1 MPRTEV
7 GGFEERGSYHIEL
20 KYNIT
25 DAQLRSLIA
34 VSRSCR
40 QWLRWECK
48 SAGIKV
54 GTARECVRCSQCNSM
69 TILTKCVQQHMHT
82 SNISTC
88 FTSTMHALAGLG
100 KRESRGRGS
109 MPPKTQN
116 TFQKLFGTFLK
127 RNNKTNHTC
136 MSTLHSFRY
145 FILSG
150 ILDNNHI

>member
-7 GGFEERGSYHIEL
+7 GGFEKRGSYHIEL

-100 KRESRGRGS
+100 KKSR
-109 MPPKTQN
+109 PVIPAAEN
-116 TFQKLFGTFLK
+116 VEYFLETIWNLLK
-127 RNNKTNHTC
+127 
-136 MSTLHSFRY
+136 MQQ
-145 FILSG
+145 
-150 ILDNNHI
+150 